1 MTNEQ
6 LYSKYIE
13 NNKSEEY
20 LDLLINKN
28 MGVIKA
34 FAKIFCTV
42 YDDIDDFT
50 QAGILGFIKGV
61 ERYDVTKGC
70 LLVTYVVPWIKMEI
84 HKLTETRFDIRV
96 PSHIQSKS
104 NKSDPRSI
112 GIMESAL
119 STTVNST
126 DNSNASA
133 EGQHYWMSSK
143 DHALERVEN
152 LHLIDTVIG
161 NCSKLTDIQ
170 KSVIAHKYNVDLPT
184 TFSYRLEFISSP
196 RLRSIE
202 HNSLMLLKKSAKSL
216 DIS

>member
-1 MTNEQ
+1 MTNEE

-13 NNKSEEY
+13 NNKSEHY
-20 LDLLINKN
+20 LDLLIEKN

-42 YDDIDDFT
+42 YDDIEDFM

-61 ERYDVTKGC
+61 ERYDATKGC

-104 NKSDPRSI
+104 NKRDARSI
-112 GIMESAL
+112 GIMEVAL

-126 DNSNASA
+126 DNSNQNA
-133 EGQHYWMSSK
+133 EGQHLWMSAK
-143 DHALERVEN
+143 DSELDKVEN
-152 LHLIDTVIG
+152 MHLINTVVDSC
-161 NCSKLTDIQ
+161 NKLTDMQ
-170 KSVIAHKYNVDLPT
+170 KSVISTKFNVDIPT
-184 TFSYRLEFISSP
+184 TFKYRLDYVSAP
-196 RLRSIE
+196 RLRAIE
-202 HNSLMLLKKSAKSL
+202 HNSLMLLKKCAKTL
-216 DIS
+216 DI